1 MAAAPEPQTAS
12 SPEVPS
18 LPLRGIFDID
28 KTPCDVVL
36 TEEYV
41 SWTLIQPSGK
51 DGKIDFVFSL
61 FCE

>member
-1 MAAAPEPQTAS
+1 MAAAPELQTAS

-28 KTPCDVVL
+28 KTHCDVVL

-41 SWTLIQPSGK
+41 SWT
-51 DGKIDFVFSL
+51 IDSTKW
-61 FCE
+61 EGW